1 MSSRRDERI
10 AADLAFLYQDDTPES
25 STTEKKVTF
34 KDQVAADLD
43 TFINLDEF
51 AGEHILNG
59 DTVKAIVESPT
70 SQERWVTGKEY
81 NVYNG
86 LEGNLYIVHCRKAD
100 LSAVPVYDQRFDLD
114 GIICIVDSVIDDMGI
129 LTIELHAEVA

>member
-1 MSSRRDERI
+1 MSRRDERI
-10 AADLAFLYQDDTPES
+10 AAELAIFQQDEAQDS
-25 STTEKKVTF
+25 GAAEKKVTF

-43 TFINLDEF
+43 TFINSDEF
-51 AGEHILNG
+51 ADEHNLNG

-70 SQERWVTGKEY
+70 SQERWITSKEY
-81 NVYNG
+81 GVYNG

-114 GIICIVDSVIDDMGI
+114 GVICIVDSVIDDMGI

>member
-1 MSSRRDERI
+1 MSRRDERI
-10 AADLAFLYQDDTPES
+10 AAELAFLQQDETYDS
-25 STTEKKVTF
+25 STAEKKITF
-34 KDQVAADLD
+34 KDQVAVDLD

-51 AGEHILNG
+51 ADEHILNG

-70 SQERWVTGKEY
+70 SQERWITGKEY

-86 LEGNLYIVHCRKAD
+86 LEGNLYIVHCRKSD
-100 LSAVPVYDQRFDLD
+100 LSAVPVYDQRFDMD

>member
-1 MSSRRDERI
+1 MSRRDERI
-10 AADLAFLYQDDTPES
+10 AAELAIFQQDEAQGS
-25 STTEKKVTF
+25 GAAEKKVTF

-43 TFINLDEF
+43 TFINSDEF
-51 AGEHILNG
+51 ADEHNLNG

-70 SQERWVTGKEY
+70 SQERWITGKEY
-81 NVYNG
+81 GVYNG

>member
-1 MSSRRDERI
+1 MSRRDERI
-10 AADLAFLYQDDTPES
+10 ATELAIFQQDAAQDS
-25 STTEKKVTF
+25 SAEKKVTF

-43 TFINLDEF
+43 TFINPDEF
-51 AGEHILNG
+51 ADEHDLNG

-70 SQERWVTGKEY
+70 SQERWITGKEY
-81 NVYNG
+81 GVYNG

>member
-1 MSSRRDERI
+1 MSRRAERI
-10 AADLAFLYQDDTPES
+10 AAELAIFQQDEAQDS
-25 STTEKKVTF
+25 GAEKKATF

-43 TFINLDEF
+43 TFINPDEF
-51 AGEHILNG
+51 ADEHDLNG

-70 SQERWVTGKEY
+70 SQERWITGKEY
-81 NVYNG
+81 GVYNG

>member
-1 MSSRRDERI
+1 MSRRDERI
-10 AADLAFLYQDDTPES
+10 AAELAIFQQDEAQDS
-25 STTEKKVTF
+25 SAEKKATF

-43 TFINLDEF
+43 TFINPDEF
-51 AGEHILNG
+51 ADEHDLNG

-70 SQERWVTGKEY
+70 SQERWITDKEY
-81 NVYNG
+81 GVYNG

-114 GIICIVDSVIDDMGI
+114 GTICIVDSVIDDMGI

>member
-1 MSSRRDERI
+1 MSRQDERI
-10 AADLAFLYQDDTPES
+10 AAELALLHQNDDQKS
-25 STTEKKVTF
+25 STAEKTVTF

-51 AGEHILNG
+51 ADEHVLNG
-59 DTVKAIVESPT
+59 DMVKAIVESPT
-70 SQERWVTGKEY
+70 SQERWITGKEY
-81 NVYNG
+81 GVYNG

-100 LSAVPVYDQRFDLD
+100 LSDVPVYDQRFDLD

>member
-1 MSSRRDERI
+1 MSRRDERI
-10 AADLAFLYQDDTPES
+10 AAELAIFQQDEAQDS
-25 STTEKKVTF
+25 SAEKRATF

-43 TFINLDEF
+43 TFINSDEF
-51 AGEHILNG
+51 ADEHDLNG

-70 SQERWVTGKEY
+70 SQERWITDKGY
-81 NVYNG
+81 GVYNG

>member
-1 MSSRRDERI
+1 MSRRDELI
-10 AADLAFLYQDDTPES
+10 AAELAIFQQDEVQNSDAA
-25 STTEKKVTF
+25 EKKVTF

-43 TFINLDEF
+43 TFINSDEF
-51 AGEHILNG
+51 ADEHNLNG

-70 SQERWVTGKEY
+70 SQERWITDKEY
-81 NVYNG
+81 GVYNG

-129 LTIELHAEVA
+129 LTIELHAELA